1 MVMVLLWRFIR
12 RNINYNDKENKTTGG
27 RNGALGKI
35 SLSNVDTRGVDVLAS
50 SLSNTNTCRGNV
62 VIRICILPLGSDWSI
77 FLSDKVKNSHHD
89 PESDTATPNLK
100 HTKPQKDRRIL
111 HRVSHTTYQREST
124 NS

>member
-77 FLSDKVKNSHHD
+77 FLSDKVKFVIRVVI
-89 PESDTATPNLK
+89 ESSISVKAFSPLVDF
-100 HTKPQKDRRIL
+100 
-111 HRVSHTTYQREST
+111 
-124 NS
+124 